1 MLASSTTRGTGIM
14 RFITPLQKGIVV
26 AILLAVSVLLALL
39 VDALHSN
46 AGSIVLTVLQ
56 VAGWYLASRV
66 FRGRDEPVRPA
77 RPWWRMTSRPLLSGV
92 LGVAYAVTALVNVVF
107 SFVGF
112 GSVSGW
118 VSILAEALLA
128 GLFALSFLRLGG
140 LSLLSTGRASREL
153 STTRPDRLPSEA
165 GAP

>member
-1 MLASSTTRGTGIM
+1 
-14 RFITPLQKGIVV
+14 
-26 AILLAVSVLLALL
+26 
-39 VDALHSN
+39 
-46 AGSIVLTVLQ
+46 
-56 VAGWYLASRV
+56 
-66 FRGRDEPVRPA
+66 
-77 RPWWRMTSRPLLSGV
+77 
-92 LGVAYAVTALVNVVF
+92 VAYAVTALVNVVF